1 MTAFGLVSPIV
12 LEFVFGMIC
21 AKLYLMGVG
30 RSISPTAFIVG
41 ALWLV
46 LTVWFRFEIDTT
58 WLWGI
63 PAFLVVFGVVGI
75 SQANNRLL
83 IYLGDASYSIYLTQV
98 FTIAV
103 FYKIFSK
110 FLAFQSADMFACLA
124 LISTAIVGCLFYRYV
139 ERPIGLALKKYT
151 SRSLNVVTA
160 PELSSSSG

>member
-1 MTAFGLVSPIV
+1 
-12 LEFVFGMIC
+12 
-21 AKLYLMGVG
+21 MGVG

-110 FLAFQSADMFACLA
+110 FLSK
-124 LISTAIVGCLFYRYV
+124 SH
-139 ERPIGLALKKYT
+139 
-151 SRSLNVVTA
+151 
-160 PELSSSSG
+160 